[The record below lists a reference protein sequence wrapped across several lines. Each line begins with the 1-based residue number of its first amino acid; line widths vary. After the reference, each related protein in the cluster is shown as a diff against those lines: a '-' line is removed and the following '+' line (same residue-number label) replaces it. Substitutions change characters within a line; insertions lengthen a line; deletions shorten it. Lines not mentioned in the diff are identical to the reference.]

1 MGYMVVTATLLVTFG
16 RISDMF
22 GRVRFYN
29 LGFLIFTIGSILLWL
44 TPSTGNLGALELILF
59 RFVQGIG
66 GGFILA
72 NSAAI
77 ITDAFPA
84 HRRGFALGINQ
95 IAAVLGS
102 VIGLILGGI
111 LAYFDWR
118 LVFLVSVPVGI
129 AGTIWAYATL
139 RETSQPRRH
148 QKIDWLGNIT
158 FTVGAT
164 VLLLGITYGIEP
176 YGDSAVGWSNP
187 LVMVAVAMGLFLLA
201 TFIWVELHIED
212 PMFRLELFK
221 IRPFAAGNASSSWR
235 AWLAVVSSSCSSSGC
250 RASGCPCMATIMTS
264 LPFGPVSTW
273 SRCSQASC

>member
-1 MGYMVVTATLLVTFG
+1 MQTDAQHKGGRERTGSERLARRNRPVGPRYKWIALTNTTLGVLMATIDSSIVLISLPVIFKGIDIDPLAPGETGYFLWMLLGYMVVTATLLVTFG

-44 TPSTGNLGALELILF
+44 TPGTGSTGALELILF

-66 GGFILA
+66 GGFLLS

-77 ITDAFPA
+77 ITDAFPT
-84 HRRGFALGINQ
+84 HQRGFALGINQ
-95 IAAVLGS
+95 IAGVLGS

-129 AGTIWAYATL
+129 AGTLWAYTML
-139 RETSQPRRH
+139 RETARPRRH

-158 FTVGAT
+158 FAAGAT
-164 VLLLGITYGIEP
+164 ILL
-176 YGDSAVGWSNP
+176 
-187 LVMVAVAMGLFLLA
+187 
-201 TFIWVELHIED
+201 
-212 PMFRLELFK
+212 
-221 IRPFAAGNASSSWR
+221 
-235 AWLAVVSSSCSSSGC
+235 
-250 RASGCPCMATIMTS
+250 
-264 LPFGPVSTW
+264 
-273 SRCSQASC
+273 